1 MEIITYTDNKN
12 VNMFIC
18 FMLCNK
24 NYVNIARMYN
34 NTCSKR
40 TYFYK
45 LKHNLRIKHNIET

>member
-24 NYVNIARMYN
+24 NYVNISRMYN
-34 NTCSKR
+34 NTYSKR
-40 TYFYK
+40 IYFRK